1 MGVEDEVDQVDHHS
15 VVRQLGEI
23 SFSLW
28 KMALELDVPVI
39 ALAQLNRAIEH
50 DATWVPRL
58 SDLLELESIESD
70 CDGVLFIHCQNSVVN
85 QDGRLLCQIVVSKK
99 RSGRQGMFDIC
110 FVRDFSRFEDLRDH

>member
-15 VVRQLGEI
+15 AVRQFGEI
-23 SFSLW
+23 SCSLW

-58 SDLLELESIESD
+58 SDLLESDSIKSD
-70 CDGVLFIHCQNSVVN
+70 SDAVLFIRCQNSVVN
-85 QDGRLLCQIVVSKK
+85 QDGRLLC
-99 RSGRQGMFDIC
+99 
-110 FVRDFSRFEDLRDH
+110 